1 MRRREIKQPVISSG
15 RVTNIHSLKH
25 LFDHPEI
32 SGITYEIGPEFLTA
46 RSAEG
51 HVVAQDVIFMSI
63 GVYDGGERLVRLARS
78 VVVVDFDIVYLR
90 ATDDLLLKM
99 GGNPRPRI

>member
-1 MRRREIKQPVISSG
+1 
-15 RVTNIHSLKH
+15 
-25 LFDHPEI
+25 
-32 SGITYEIGPEFLTA
+32 
-46 RSAEG
+46 
-51 HVVAQDVIFMSI
+51 MSI

-99 GGNPRPRI
+99 GGNPRPRV

>member
-15 RVTNIHSLKH
+15 RVTDIHSLKH

-90 ATDDLLLKM
+90 ATDDLLLKR